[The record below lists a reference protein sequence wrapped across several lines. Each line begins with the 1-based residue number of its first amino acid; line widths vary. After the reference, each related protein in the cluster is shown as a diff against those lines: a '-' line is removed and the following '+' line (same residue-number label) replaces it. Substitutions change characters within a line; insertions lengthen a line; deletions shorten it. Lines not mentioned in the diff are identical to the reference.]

1 MHSTDLLC
9 SKVITYMKASNA
21 IFSNITWHMKGSKAI
36 FDKCNKQICPWAC
49 SPLFFAYIYT
59 YIYIYMCSSPLS
71 FKLFSFS
78 LLYNL
83 SPPLCLFLITSFC
96 LCAYDYC
103 VNLASVDGD
112 ILAQCL
118 IELIDYSYKQDAS
131 CFLEACLKRT
141 FGLSMI
147 GLEQSWDGWPTEKFS
162 WVRMSEDKVC
172 TKDSCWSMGMVYDSI
187 GLTGVSTTNPGVDK
201 VLQMVSELTLTVS
214 RACVG

>member
-1 MHSTDLLC
+1 MQQTNMSVSLLPPILC
-9 SKVITYMKASNA
+9 
-21 IFSNITWHMKGSKAI
+21 
-36 FDKCNKQICPWAC
+36 
-49 SPLFFAYIYT
+49 L
-59 YIYIYMCSSPLS
+59 YIYIYICICSSPLS

-103 VNLASVDGD
+103 VNLAPVDGD

-131 CFLEACLKRT
+131 CFLEVCLERT

-147 GLEQSWDGWPTEKFS
+147 GLEQSWDG
-162 WVRMSEDKVC
+162 
-172 TKDSCWSMGMVYDSI
+172 
-187 GLTGVSTTNPGVDK
+187 
-201 VLQMVSELTLTVS
+201 
-214 RACVG
+214 